1 LITKID
7 VKAASPGT
15 ERRRNFYRSTP
26 RQKSFP
32 MSAANITPSADRQDD
47 DQANDG
53 LDIQH
58 RAVAG
63 DRGAGATRVQRG
75 A

>member
-1 LITKID
+1 
-7 VKAASPGT
+7 
-15 ERRRNFYRSTP
+15 
-26 RQKSFP
+26 

-47 DQANDG
+47 DQANYG